1 MSSMMCDMSGPA
13 DRLLPLLRLL
23 QTRRTWPGSELA
35 RRLEVNARTL
45 RRDVERL
52 RELGYRVQGDSG
64 PAGGYRLSSGEALPP
79 LLLSDDEAV
88 AIAIGLRAAAMSGL
102 IDGDATTLS
111 ALATLQR
118 MLPVRLASRVAA
130 LAERVHPLSAQ
141 RATVPADLL
150 VELAVACAD
159 GARLSFDYT
168 RADGQMGQRRVEP
181 HAVVAAERAF
191 YLIGWD
197 RDRDGWR
204 TFRVDRMARTAATGA
219 RDPLRDPPA
228 GDLVRWATS
237 HGSPTATPEI
247 IVVIDLPLV
256 RLQAL
261 VGRWASGAEAE
272 RPGRCRW
279 PMTDSS
285 PAAVLTACAW
295 LPPDVDFHLAGPT
308 DLVEAV
314 AAAATHLAKST
325 KTGRPPRYPEELAV
339 DGAKDSPTAT

>member
-1 MSSMMCDMSGPA
+1 MMVGMSGPA

-35 RRLEVNARTL
+35 RRLEVNERTL

-52 RELGYRVQGDSG
+52 RELGYRVQGATG
-64 PAGGYRLSSGEALPP
+64 PAGGYRLSPGEALPP

-102 IDGDATTLS
+102 IDGDETTLS

-118 MLPVRLASRVAA
+118 MLPVRLANRVAA
-130 LAERVHPLSAQ
+130 LADRVHPLSAQ
-141 RATVPADLL
+141 RAAVPAELV

-159 GARLSFDYT
+159 GARLGFDYT
-168 RADGQMGQRRVEP
+168 RADGQAGRRRVEP

-197 RDRDGWR
+197 RDGDGWR
-204 TFRVDRMARTAATGA
+204 TFRVDRMAGVSATGA

-228 GDLVRWATS
+228 GDLVHWATS
-237 HGSPTATPEI
+237 HASATAAPEVTV
-247 IVVIDLPLV
+247 IVNLPV
-256 RLQAL
+256 ARLQAL

-272 RPGRCRW
+272 GPGRCRW

-285 PAAVLTACAW
+285 PPAVLTACAW
-295 LPPDVDFHLAGPT
+295 LPADVDFHLEGPAELLET
-308 DLVEAV
+308 V
-314 AAAATHLAKST
+314 AAAAARLAT
-325 KTGRPPRYPEELAV
+325 NTMTGRPPRYPVELL
-339 DGAKDSPTAT
+339 STAWRSG

>member
-1 MSSMMCDMSGPA
+1 MMGGMSGPA
-13 DRLLPLLRLL
+13 DRMLPLLRLL

-102 IDGDATTLS
+102 IDGDTTTLS

-118 MLPVRLASRVAA
+118 MLPARLASRVAA
-130 LAERVHPLSAQ
+130 LAERVHPLSSK
-141 RATVPADLL
+141 RSTVPAELL

-159 GARLSFDYT
+159 GARLRFDYT
-168 RADGQMGQRRVEP
+168 RADGQGGQRRVEP

-204 TFRVDRMARTAATGA
+204 TFRVDRMTGMSATGA

-237 HGSPTATPEI
+237 HGSPTAAP
-247 IVVIDLPLV
+247 VVTVVVDLPVL

-261 VGRWASGAEAE
+261 VGQWASAAEAE
-272 RPGRCRW
+272 GTGRCRW

-285 PAAVLTACAW
+285 PPAVLTACAW
-295 LPPDVDFHLAGPT
+295 LPADIDFHLEGPT

-314 AAAATHLAKST
+314 AVAAVRLATST
-325 KTGRPPRYPEELAV
+325 VTARAPQHPEDVVVGGAHGRSTDA
-339 DGAKDSPTAT
+339 